1 MALTNWRKLRLPKT
15 HDMYMQDYASTNY
28 RVNSIIIC
36 GSNHVYSVHM
46 YSVTDRAWRSCG
58 DEGPQSGSRS
68 GSSTGQSVTPRTG
81 SGSAIPGCN
90 TASNLGWRQ
99 NKPHGRKQSHNRSPA
114 ARMHT
119 DSTLAPPNS
128 QQHRD
133 WTSHAARGRDRTEG
147 GSGRAPSKHGGAA
160 HALIG
165 HERDAETRPC
175 TRARPG
181 KSSV

>member
-1 MALTNWRKLRLPKT
+1 MALTNWRKLRLPKNAR
-15 HDMYMQDYASTNY
+15 HEYARLLLTNY
-28 RVNSIIIC
+28 RVNSITIC
-36 GSNHVYSVHM
+36 GSNHEHSI
-46 YSVTDRAWRSCG
+46 TNRAWRSCG

-119 DSTLAPPNS
+119 DSTLAPPAS

-160 HALIG
+160 HAL
-165 HERDAETRPC
+165 
-175 TRARPG
+175 
-181 KSSV
+181 